1 MDGEI
6 VEKMEAMARERDNM
20 GVLESEA
27 DFFTGAMGMY
37 LALKP
42 ESEKDGSW
50 CPPAWLF
57 TLMGGGSII
66 EMRNADDI
74 GDCEGEAEA
83 EAAAERAAD
92 AAAEIEAERCYDDRY
107 DDFGD
112 WEDMN

>member
-1 MDGEI
+1 
-6 VEKMEAMARERDNM
+6 M

-27 DFFTGAMGMY
+27 DFFTGAMSMY
-37 LALKP
+37 MALKP
-42 ESEKDGSW
+42 ESEEDGSW

-57 TLMGGGSII
+57 TLMRGDSII

-74 GDCEGEAEA
+74 GDIEGEMKA

-107 DDFGD
+107 DDYYEGLSF
-112 WEDMN
+112 